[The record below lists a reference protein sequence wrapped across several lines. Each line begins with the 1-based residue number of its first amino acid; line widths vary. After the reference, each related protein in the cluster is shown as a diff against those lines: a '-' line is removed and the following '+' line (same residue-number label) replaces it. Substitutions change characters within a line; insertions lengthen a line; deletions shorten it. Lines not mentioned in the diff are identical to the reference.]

1 MFIRTEYDIILD
13 HNIDLSNIGSLKNVN
28 SLDLDRSNIKDLS
41 FISSMQNLNYVK
53 LNTSNLTKELKR
65 KVFETEG
72 QIAKL
77 KIKLLST
84 S

>member
-1 MFIRTEYDIILD
+1 MFIRTEFDIIGEKL
-13 HNIDLSNIGSLKNVN
+13 DLSNIGSLKNVN